1 MKLHSTI
8 LMLVAIVFATACNAP
23 QPKRKAVF
31 MLLDVSGTY
40 TKEIG
45 KAAAVSNYLL
55 GTLSGGD
62 SLAVAKIDSGSFN
75 EKDVIA
81 KATFDTRPSTSNLQK
96 RQFKDQVDAFVGSA
110 KPSKHTDI
118 NGAILQA
125 SVFLNEAPAS
135 SEKYILVF
143 SDLEED
149 LVKGYI
155 RKFDFPLDQINVV
168 ALNVTKL
175 NSDNVDP
182 RDYLKRLDAWEQ
194 RVTTNGGNWRVVND
208 LEQLGE
214 IFAGGRGRILP

>member
-1 MKLHSTI
+1 MKSRA
-8 LMLVAIVFATACNAP
+8 LMFLLAASVLATACNAP
-23 QPKRKAVF
+23 EPKRKAVF
-31 MLLDVSGTY
+31 MLMDVSGTY

-62 SLAVAKIDSGSFN
+62 SLAIAKIDSGSFN

-81 KATFDTRPSTSNLQK
+81 KATFDTRPSSSNLQK
-96 RQFKDQVDAFVGSA
+96 RQFKEQLDAFVGSA

-125 SVFLNEAPAS
+125 SVFLNETPAS
-135 SEKYILVF
+135 TEKYILVF

-149 LVKGYI
+149 LVKGYM
-155 RKFDFPLDQINVV
+155 RKFDFPLNQINVV

-182 RDYLKRLDAWEQ
+182 RDYLKRLEAWET
-194 RVTTNGGNWRVVND
+194 RVTKNGGNWRVVND

-214 IFAGGRGRILP
+214 IFAVGNG